1 MSRLAGIPIAG
12 NQRYSRFLLGAATLL
27 AMLPGFA
34 SGQDAPRPVTLDE
47 AIRLAID
54 AHPASVQAA
63 VQSSGA
69 RADQLQA
76 RGALLPNVFLGGGYS
91 NSSNQRFDQTTG
103 QLVSENYTAQVQAS
117 YEIFGGGRRLAELR
131 ATGADVRAADARERA
146 QRFETAL
153 VTTEI
158 FFAAAAA
165 SDLLVAA
172 EQRMARAEQQLDF
185 ARARLEL
192 GTATTSD
199 ELRAEIEVGNAEL
212 SVVDAQS
219 SLRRSRLQLSRQI
232 GSEDEV
238 TPAAASLPSEA
249 PELPETEQLVQR
261 ALRSAPSVLA
271 AEATLRSR
279 GADRLAALTPY
290 LPTLRVNGGY
300 DWTAFQFPP
309 REQSWSLRVT
319 ASYPV
324 FNGFQREAALSR
336 ARAQERLA
344 SVQARD
350 ATLGARVSVES
361 AVQDIEAAARRSE
374 ISERSVVLAREDLR
388 VQEERYQIG
397 ATTILELQASQVALA
412 EAEVASV
419 RARQELGSAVA
430 RLEAILGEPIGDE

>member
-1 MSRLAGIPIAG
+1 VRSCRG
-12 NQRYSRFLLGAATLL
+12 SSWAA
-27 AMLPGFA
+27 A
-34 SGQDAPRPVTLDE
+34 
-47 AIRLAID
+47 
-54 AHPASVQAA
+54 
-63 VQSSGA
+63 
-69 RADQLQA
+69 
-76 RGALLPNVFLGGGYS
+76 NS

-117 YEIFGGGRRLAELR
+117 YELFGGGRRFAELR
-131 ATGADVRAADARERA
+131 ATGADVRAAEARERA
-146 QRFETAL
+146 QRFETGL
-153 VTTEI
+153 LTTEI
-158 FFAAAAA
+158 FFSAAAA

-172 EQRMARAEQQLDF
+172 EQRLARAEQQLEF

-212 SVVDAQS
+212 AVVDAQS

-232 GSEDEV
+232 GSEEEV

-249 PELPETEQLVQR
+249 PELPATEDLVQR

-279 GADRLAALTPY
+279 GADKLAAMTPY
-290 LPTLRVNGGY
+290 LPTVRINGGY

-324 FNGFQREAALSR
+324 FNGFQREAGLSR

-344 SVQARD
+344 TAQARD

-361 AVQDIEAAARRSE
+361 AVQDIGAAARRSE

-397 ATTILELQASQVALA
+397 ATTILDLQSSQVALA
-412 EAEVASV
+412 EAEVAAV

-430 RLEAILGEPIGDE
+430 RLEAILGEPIGGD